1 MAFDIKNVFL
11 SVLVFADVHGKV
23 IHLVERAPP
32 QTTQAGSGSGG
43 VPGTSGS
50 SQTGSTTT
58 PQAMPHGATHDRN
71 ANSYVMLGT
80 LNLPVNVMDPQQIQA
95 WALPFFISQ
104 TKRCQMSLFMVHTML
119 YTLT

>member
-1 MAFDIKNVFL
+1 MFYVP
-11 SVLVFADVHGKV
+11 VCADVNGKV

-32 QTTQAGSGSGG
+32 QTTQSGSGPGG
-43 VPGTSGS
+43 VPGTSGG
-50 SQTGSTTT
+50 SQTGNTTT

-95 WALPFFISQ
+95 WTWAFCIG
-104 TKRCQMSLFMVHTML
+104 QM
-119 YTLT
+119 